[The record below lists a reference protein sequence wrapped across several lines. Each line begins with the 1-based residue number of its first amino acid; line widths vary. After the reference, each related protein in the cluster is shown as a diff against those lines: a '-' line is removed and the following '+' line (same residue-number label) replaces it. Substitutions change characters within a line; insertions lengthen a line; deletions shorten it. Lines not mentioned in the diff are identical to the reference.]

1 MRKKLL
7 VLLGPTQT
15 HSSDSQ
21 NNSWDENWEIG
32 EFVVFAI
39 LFFDPVNYSVNH
51 KIIAQL
57 FVLISLFKDN
67 DV

>member
-32 EFVVFAI
+32 EFAI
-39 LFFDPVNYSVNH
+39 LFFYPVNYSVNH